1 MILFAT
7 IENYFCLPF
16 VGMILSMQV
25 YFAGDSLKRTVS
37 QLFAASVS
45 VQSDDASQVFR
56 TFDTDFKYERKT
68 DKRQF
73 EIADELGISYYHGGV
88 VNRNRDRISV
98 RFAAQSSQ
106 RKISGST
113 NMALEGPLFPKR
125 DLLVDPFQGRYL
137 SASKGGLLNPAQLSV
152 NAGVRVVVFK
162 GGALDMSFPA
172 LMLHRKYDLQSRPTE
187 LQKELFS
194 GASNVVFYSTGAT
207 AIFNLNLPV
216 SKSFAVDGRSFLFLN
231 GYRFKYQQWNQEI
244 RFAWLMRKNVEWVL
258 QMRFSEDRTV
268 APKVMKWY
276 SIRLG
281 YRVGRVRI

>member
-1 MILFAT
+1 M
-7 IENYFCLPF
+7 PF
-16 VGMILSMQV
+16 FGMILSMQV
-25 YFAGDSLKRTVS
+25 YYAGDSLKRTVS

-137 SASKGGLLNPAQLSV
+137 S
-152 NAGVRVVVFK
+152 
-162 GGALDMSFPA
+162 
-172 LMLHRKYDLQSRPTE
+172 
-187 LQKELFS
+187 
-194 GASNVVFYSTGAT
+194 
-207 AIFNLNLPV
+207 
-216 SKSFAVDGRSFLFLN
+216 
-231 GYRFKYQQWNQEI
+231 
-244 RFAWLMRKNVEWVL
+244 
-258 QMRFSEDRTV
+258 
-268 APKVMKWY
+268 
-276 SIRLG
+276 
-281 YRVGRVRI
+281 